1 MTPRASKAIAATLAT
16 AALLAAPLSAY
27 AAVSQPT
34 LSEAAVTSVHT
45 SRGALVSAVPV
56 ARLSAAAL
64 DKAGADAGF
73 VGVPK
78 SRYDVTA
85 YRLIYRTVDPWG
97 RPTTAS
103 GLVVLPDGRRGALSV
118 AAQLHGTM
126 ATKAYAPSVEDDS
139 TDRVI
144 TSLFAGAGLAGIA
157 PDYLGLGLGPGK
169 HPYIDTRTE
178 TSASVD
184 LLLAAR
190 SFALKHGVVLKRD
203 VLVTGFSQG
212 GRATIGVA
220 RALSRGEAGP
230 FRLGAAHGVSGPY
243 DLLGVELPA
252 VFSGDV
258 DPHVATLYLA
268 YFVTAWDRTVGLY
281 DDPREAFRPPYAKFV
296 EGLLD
301 GTHSDEEIF
310 DRLPDS
316 PAKLF
321 TKEFLAKLEHP
332 TGRFRQALREADQ
345 ICRDWTPG
353 VPVHLYTGTKDT
365 DVVAANADSCAASLR
380 ARGAD
385 VRVHSMGD
393 VDHFG
398 TAMAAYPEIIRAFS
412 LGTASPRNSR
422 ALPVPPIPTKS
433 GW

>member
-1 MTPRASKAIAATLAT
+1 MTSRASKAVAATLAT

-27 AAVSQPT
+27 AAVTQPT
-34 LSEAAVTSVHT
+34 LSEAAVSSVHT
-45 SRGALVSAVPV
+45 PRGALVSAVPV
-56 ARLSAAAL
+56 LRLKAADL
-64 DKAGADAGF
+64 DKAAIDAGF
-73 VGVPK
+73 VGAPK

-85 YRLIYRTVDPWG
+85 YRLIYRTVDPSG

-103 GLVVLPDGRRGALSV
+103 GLVVLPDGRRGALTV
-118 AAQLHGTM
+118 AEYLHGTM
-126 ATKAYAPSVEDDS
+126 GTKAYAPSVDPESSDGVL
-139 TDRVI
+139 TA
-144 TSLFAGAGLAGIA
+144 LFAGNGLAGVA
-157 PDYLGLGLGPGK
+157 PDYVGLGLGPGK

-220 RALSRGEAGP
+220 RALSRGEAGS

-243 DLLGVELPA
+243 DLLDVELPA

-258 DPHVATLYLA
+258 EPHVATLYLA

-281 DDPREAFRPPYAKFV
+281 GDPREAFQAPYAGIV

-310 DRLPDS
+310 ESLPDS

-321 TKEFLAKLEHP
+321 TPEFLTKLEHP
-332 TGRFRQALREADQ
+332 TGRFRQALVQADR
-345 ICRDWTPG
+345 ICKDWTPG
-353 VPVHLYTGTKDT
+353 ITVHLYTGTKDT

-398 TAMAAYPEIIRAFS
+398 TAMAAYPQIVRAFS
-412 LGTASPRNSR
+412 RY
-422 ALPVPPIPTKS
+422 
-433 GW
+433 